1 MINQVAL
8 TGHLTRDVDLRYTQ
22 GGTAV
27 GSFTLAVQRSFTNKD
42 GQREADFINCIIWRK
57 SAENLSNFVHKGSL
71 LGVQGRMQTRSYDNK
86 DGQRVFITEVVVENF
101 ALLEPRSANQHREQA
116 PATPQQVQNGTTQQ
130 QTGNYTQQTQNATT
144 STQTTN
150 ASNPFNNPDPFAN
163 SSKQI
168 DISDDDLPF

>member
-101 ALLEPRSANQHREQA
+101 ALLESKATTAQHPQNTQQAQNQGQGG
-116 PATPQQVQNGTTQQ
+116 QQVQQQDNYAQRQQNGSQGQKTTPD
-130 QTGNYTQQTQNATT
+130 
-144 STQTTN
+144 
-150 ASNPFNNPDPFAN
+150 PFNNPDPFAAPN
-163 SSKQI
+163 QQI